1 MINAV
6 ASQNRDTRYPT
17 QRHTHTHL
25 HTHTY
30 TRASCSYFTS
40 LGEMSSVA
48 SEPRIELR
56 DEWTSS
62 CERWKKKRKKGKEAG
77 IQWSRTR
84 RFLFIVQSW
93 DYICYLLYRS
103 RGMLTE
109 VVKSPPM
116 ELTVDADCSVPPLA
130 PLSLVNCGKFSSI
143 VSEKDTLLTDW
154 NVKHLASDKC
164 PPFAFELAAALP
176 FKSLYL
182 PPLNRFCRT
191 NHSALCHSVVL
202 RYRERNGYLF
212 RGRTFSLRNVLL
224 ETGRKTKALGRE
236 EIVVSRL
243 TPCLTNYFPEN
254 VPVLTVQFY
263 SKSVHVLIK
272 ENTKIYFFFL

>member
-1 MINAV
+1 MPPV
-6 ASQNRDTRYPT
+6 CV
-17 QRHTHTHL
+17 
-25 HTHTY
+25 
-30 TRASCSYFTS
+30 RACSS
-40 LGEMSSVA
+40 
-48 SEPRIELR
+48 
-56 DEWTSS
+56 
-62 CERWKKKRKKGKEAG
+62 
-77 IQWSRTR
+77 
-84 RFLFIVQSW
+84 
-93 DYICYLLYRS
+93 
-103 RGMLTE
+103 
-109 VVKSPPM
+109 
-116 ELTVDADCSVPPLA
+116 
-130 PLSLVNCGKFSSI
+130 
-143 VSEKDTLLTDW
+143 
-154 NVKHLASDKC
+154 
-164 PPFAFELAAALP
+164 FAFQVPLP
-176 FKSLYL
+176 

-272 ENTKIYFFFL
+272 EKYIFFFCVVGGTRSGKCPQFEICKSWVLHRKFWRARHVIYAQGVKTRNWRCMWRRFIPGHICERLISVKVL